1 MDHCKTPFGK
11 RLLRRWLLSPLMN
24 INKLNERLDAVEDL
38 MEHQY
43 ETDVFRTKLGK
54 LPDLEKLLAKLYTYS
69 VKHRVKAIYF
79 ENVSLIK
86 LKEFRLVL
94 RQMKSLADVVSNLT
108 DKSRQFKSKR
118 LVSLLT
124 PNSQGGLF
132 PSQIVDIVK
141 EFEGMIIWKKTANG
155 DEEIPEP

>member
-1 MDHCKTPFGK
+1 
-11 RLLRRWLLSPLMN
+11 
-24 INKLNERLDAVEDL
+24 

-94 RQMKSLADVVSNLT
+94 RQMKSLADVVSSLT

-124 PNSQGGLF
+124 PDSQSGLF

-141 EFEGMIIWKKTANG
+141 ELEGMIIWKKTANG